1 MPMRFGRS
9 LFLSAAF
16 FLATLGTT
24 RVSKAEDAKIWVGDH
39 AKYEQWL
46 RDAAIVEVEDVG
58 QGVTKPRKATLKEGD
73 VVFHA
78 AYKPIKRGRH
88 SGYWESYQA
97 EVAAYE
103 LDKLLGLDM
112 VPPTVVRRVE
122 SDLGSLQ
129 LWMEGCK
136 VYKSVES
143 QTPNTPEFSH
153 QISRMKVFDNLIFND
168 DRNAGNF
175 LVDSSWNVVL
185 IDHSRAFLDRKDL
198 LKGESKLPASFDR
211 KLVER
216 LRALRFEGLEA
227 AMKDLLDKGQIEALL
242 ARRDKLLKRMDD
254 LVAKQGEARV
264 LFN

>member
-1 MPMRFGRS
+1 MRMVSS
-9 LFLSAAF
+9 LLWWTGLGLAILGTAAVSSAA
-16 FLATLGTT
+16 
-24 RVSKAEDAKIWVGDH
+24 DAKIWVGNA

-46 RDAAIVEVEDVG
+46 RDAKVVEVEDVG
-58 QGVTKPRKATLKEGD
+58 QGVTKPRKATLEMGD
-73 VVFHA
+73 TVFHA

-88 SGYWESYQA
+88 SGYWESYEA

-112 VPPTVVRRVE
+112 VPPTIVRRVE

-129 LWMEGCK
+129 LWVEGCK
-136 VYKSVES
+136 LYKSVEKE
-143 QTPNTPEFSH
+143 TPSTPEFSH
-153 QISRMKVFDNLIFND
+153 EISRMKVFDNLIYNE

-175 LVDSSWNVVL
+175 LVDSNWNIVL
-185 IDHSRAFLDRKDL
+185 IDHSRAFVGRKDI

-216 LRALRFEGLEA
+216 LRALRFEDLEGP
-227 AMKDLLDKGQIEALL
+227 MKGLLDKGQIEDLL
-242 ARRDKLLKRMDD
+242 ARRDLLLKRLDE
-254 LVAKQGEARV
+254 LVAKEGEARV